1 MTLFRRTVLVLAVA
15 LIVCLAGRTAYAVQ
29 PDEMLDDPVL
39 EERARDISEQLR
51 CMVCQNESIDESHA
65 ELAHDLRV
73 LVRDRL
79 KKGDTDQQVIDYIAD
94 RYGEFVLLKPR
105 FNLRNLLLWATPLIV
120 LVGGGALAW
129 TTARRRGRAL
139 SALSVEEEE
148 RLKRVLDEG
157 R

>member
-1 MTLFRRTVLVLAVA
+1 MMPLRRIGLLLAIALV
-15 LIVCLAGRTAYAVQ
+15 VCLAGRAAYAVQ
-29 PDEMLDDPVL
+29 PNEMLDDPVL
-39 EERARDISEQLR
+39 EQRARDISGQLR

-79 KKGDTDQQVIDYIAD
+79 KKGDTDQEAIDYIAD

-105 FNLRNLLLWATPLIV
+105 FNMRNLLLWATPLIV
-120 LVGGGALAW
+120 LMGGAALAL

-139 SALSVEEEE
+139 STLSPDEEES
-148 RLKRVLDEG
+148 LKRVLDE
-157 R
+157 RS

>member
-1 MTLFRRTVLVLAVA
+1 
-15 LIVCLAGRTAYAVQ
+15 
-29 PDEMLDDPVL
+29 
-39 EERARDISEQLR
+39 
-51 CMVCQNESIDESHA
+51 MVCQNESIDESHA

-79 KKGDTDQQVIDYIAD
+79 KKGDTDQKVIDYVAD

-120 LVGGGALAW
+120 FVGGAALAW

-139 SALSVEEEE
+139 STLSADEEE
-148 RLKRVLDEG
+148 RLRRVLDERG
-157 R
+157 